1 MFGEPTIG
9 IIGGSG
15 WLGRSLAQSML
26 ETAFVQPRALI
37 LSSRSTG
44 ELALHARWPQV
55 RMTRSNQ
62 ELLEQCQVIIVAVRP
77 EQFPAVSFDGMQRL
91 VISLMAG
98 VSMASLV
105 RHTGCSQVIR
115 AMPNAA
121 AEIGKSYTP
130 WLATASVTPEQ
141 KAFTQ
146 CLFETCGGA
155 DEVFT
160 EADLNYL
167 SALVGTGPAYPALLA
182 QAMFE
187 HALAQGLPKAIARR
201 AVDAV
206 VMDASQLL
214 DTYRPEQLL
223 DALRSYRGVTAA
235 GLEGMSSAGFVRSVN
250 AGLDAAVG
258 AAAAMQASA
267 ADDPTE

>member
-1 MFGEPTIG
+1 MLGEPTIG

-26 ETAFVQPRALI
+26 ETAFVQPQALI
-37 LSSRSTG
+37 LSSRFTC

-55 RMTRSNQ
+55 RMTRNNQ

-77 EQFPAVSFDGMQRL
+77 EQFPMVSFDGVQRL

-98 VSMASLV
+98 VSMTSLV
-105 RHTGCSQVIR
+105 HHTTCSQVIR

-155 DEVFT
+155 DEVFS

-182 QAMFE
+182 QALLE
-187 HALAQGLPKAIARR
+187 HAVAQGLPHAIARR

-206 VMDASQLL
+206 VIDASQLL
-214 DTYRPEQLL
+214 GQYRPEQLL
-223 DALRSYRGVTAA
+223 EALRGYRGVTAA
-235 GLEGMSSAGFVRSVN
+235 GLEGMSGAGFELSVK
-250 AGLDAAVG
+250 AGLDAAVC
-258 AAAAMQASA
+258 AAHTMQAAPVDEQS
-267 ADDPTE
+267 E